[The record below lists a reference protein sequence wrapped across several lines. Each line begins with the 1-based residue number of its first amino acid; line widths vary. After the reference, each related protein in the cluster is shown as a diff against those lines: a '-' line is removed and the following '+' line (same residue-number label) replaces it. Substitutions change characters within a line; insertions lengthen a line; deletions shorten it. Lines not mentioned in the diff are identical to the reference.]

1 MARVRLLELRAK
13 RLMREPLVGL
23 SHSVLKGHGL
33 DFDDFREY
41 QHGDEIRFIDWNVTA
56 RTGTPHIR
64 KFHEEKDMQV
74 ILAVDISA
82 SSHYGSQLLS
92 KREFAAECAAAI
104 GYSALHQGHACGL
117 LLFGDRSYTWL
128 PPAKG
133 HRHLLRMIRDILV
146 VNPTTAGTAF
156 DGVLR
161 HLMQAVKRRCQLF
174 MISDFLADDLEQP
187 LGILA
192 QKHEVLALQVLDPAE
207 IELPNAGRITLID
220 AETGLESI
228 VNTAN
233 HNVRAGYATLMKR
246 QREVLHALFQKW
258 NMDYTMLNTS
268 EDPLPRLHHLLNG
281 RKLKRQRS

>member
-23 SHSVLKGHGL
+23 SHSVMKGHGL

-82 SSHYGSQLLS
+82 SSLYGSQSRS

-104 GYSALHQGHACGL
+104 GYSALHQGHSCGL
-117 LLFGDRSYTWL
+117 LLFGDRSYEWL
-128 PPAKG
+128 APAKG
-133 HRHLLRMIRDILV
+133 QRHLLRMIRDILV
-146 VNPTTAGTAF
+146 VNPANGGTSF
-156 DGVLR
+156 EGMMR
-161 HLMQAVKRRCQLF
+161 QAMNALKRRCQMFIL
-174 MISDFLADDLEQP
+174 SDFLADDLDQAIGV
-187 LGILA
+187 LS
-192 QKHEVLALQVLDPAE
+192 QKHELLALHVLDPAE
-207 IELPNAGRITLID
+207 LELPNIGRVSLVD
-220 AETGLESI
+220 VETGVESV
-228 VNTAN
+228 VNTSNAQ
-233 HNVRAGYATLMKR
+233 VRSGYATLMKR
-246 QREVLHALFQKW
+246 QREVLHAIFQKW
-258 NMDYTMLNTS
+258 NIDHATLNTA
-268 EDPLPRLHHLLNG
+268 EDPLPHLHRLLNG